1 LYIIKKQ
8 TQTRG
13 SINHIK
19 VMTELLPKELE
30 KKLWRMERYRELLEN
45 IPKLRL
51 IQQPYNM
58 LPETLEMHIRQI
70 EIKLLTDKK
79 LTRDDRVFLNT
90 FERVYKS

>member
-1 LYIIKKQ
+1 
-8 TQTRG
+8 
-13 SINHIK
+13 
-19 VMTELLPKELE
+19 MTDLLPKELE
-30 KKLWRMERYRELLEN
+30 NKLWRMEKYRELLEN

-58 LPETLEMHIRQI
+58 LPETLERYIRQI

-90 FERVYKS
+90 FERVYQN

>member
-1 LYIIKKQ
+1 
-8 TQTRG
+8 
-13 SINHIK
+13 
-19 VMTELLPKELE
+19 MTELLPKELE
-30 KKLWRMERYRELLEN
+30 NKLWRMEKYRELLEN

-58 LPETLEMHIRQI
+58 LPETLERHIRQI

-90 FERVYKS
+90 FERVYQS

>member
-1 LYIIKKQ
+1 
-8 TQTRG
+8 
-13 SINHIK
+13 
-19 VMTELLPKELE
+19 MTELLPKELE

>member
-1 LYIIKKQ
+1 
-8 TQTRG
+8 
-13 SINHIK
+13 
-19 VMTELLPKELE
+19 MTELLPKELE

-79 LTRDDRVFLNT
+79 LSRDDRVFLNT

>member
-1 LYIIKKQ
+1 MKD
-8 TQTRG
+8 
-13 SINHIK
+13 
-19 VMTELLPKELE
+19 LLPKELE
-30 KKLWRMERYRELLEN
+30 NKLWRMEKYRELLEN

-58 LPETLEMHIRQI
+58 LPETLERYIRQI

-90 FERVYKS
+90 FERVYQS